1 MGKQCLCAGV
11 NTDSF
16 IRILYAAI
24 PTPTRLDLPG
34 FGNAI
39 AQASAEDSLTN
50 PLNTEQWDALS
61 SYLQPYSL
69 AAGQLL
75 FNQGAADRTLYLVES
90 GSLSVHFEDEKSRV
104 RMAIVPAGSVVGEGA
119 FFSLRPRSATVQA
132 ATACKLWAL
141 TALRFTELSNRQPA
155 IALSL
160 VMAVGGVMAK
170 RLANRRRRVAAT

>member
-1 MGKQCLCAGV
+1 LCAAGIA
-11 NTDSF
+11 DSF
-16 IRILYAAI
+16 IEIMNAAI
-24 PTPTRLDLPG
+24 PTPTRLDLQG
-34 FGNAI
+34 LVHAI

-50 PLNTEQWDALS
+50 PLNSEQWDTLS
-61 SYLQPYSL
+61 AYLQPCSL

-119 FFSLRPRSATVQA
+119 FFSHRPRSATVQA
-132 ATACKLWAL
+132 AAASKLWAL
-141 TALRFTELSNRQPA
+141 TALRFTELTNRQPA
-155 IALSL
+155 IALAL
-160 VMAVGGVMAK
+160 AMAVGGVMAK

>member
-1 MGKQCLCAGV
+1 MAA
-11 NTDSF
+11 NADSF
-16 IRILYAAI
+16 IVMMNAAI
-24 PTPTRLDLPG
+24 PTPTRLDLQG
-34 FGNAI
+34 LVNAI
-39 AQASAEDSLTN
+39 SQASAEDSLTN
-50 PLNTEQWDALS
+50 PLKSEQWEVLS
-61 SYLQPYSL
+61 PYLQPHSL

-75 FNQGAADRTLYLVES
+75 FSQGAADRTLYLVES

-104 RMAIVPAGSVVGEGA
+104 RMAIVPAGSVGGEGA
-119 FFSLRPRSATVQA
+119 FVALRPRSATVQA
-132 ATACKLWAL
+132 ATACKRWAL